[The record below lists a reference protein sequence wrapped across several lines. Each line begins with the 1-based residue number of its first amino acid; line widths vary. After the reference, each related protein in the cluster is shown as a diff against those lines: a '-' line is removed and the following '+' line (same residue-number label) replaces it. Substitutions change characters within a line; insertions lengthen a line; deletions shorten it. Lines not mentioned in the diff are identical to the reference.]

1 MVAIIK
7 ITIIFACVYAAIVLC
22 TYTDVTT
29 DEDFYNNN

>member
-1 MVAIIK
+1 MEAII
-7 ITIIFACVYAAIVLC
+7 ITTIVVACVYAAIVLC